1 MLNNCNYFY
10 GRLVEIIIKR
20 RKEIE
25 NTDNINYF
33 DSKKFDLLT
42 SLIVTNNTP
51 LDSQKNVDQ
60 SFD

>member
-10 GRLVEIIIKR
+10 ERLVEIIRKR